1 MIRMND
7 TIVTISLFT
16 FHMLRIRYIYR
27 HRIMKK
33 GDGMRTMVQGSFC
46 FGPGNSWFLF
56 RPRIQRENSSDIPSV
71 LLIRYRTDFNMLR

>member
-1 MIRMND
+1 MTSTTINDRIRMVSSSSANYMIRMND

-33 GDGMRTMVQGSFC
+33 GDGMRTMVQGSF
-46 FGPGNSWFLF
+46 
-56 RPRIQRENSSDIPSV
+56 
-71 LLIRYRTDFNMLR
+71 